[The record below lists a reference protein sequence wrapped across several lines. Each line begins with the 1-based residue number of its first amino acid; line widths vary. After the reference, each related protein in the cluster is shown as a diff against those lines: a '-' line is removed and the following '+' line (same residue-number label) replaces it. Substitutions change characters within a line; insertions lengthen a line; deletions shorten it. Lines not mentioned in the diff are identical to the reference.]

1 MNMTQETSKEIR
13 ELTENE
19 LTAVAGGYVQC
30 SETSKTVTIT
40 RTCNASGACSTTT
53 VTVKHYTC

>member
-13 ELTENE
+13 ELTANE

-40 RTCNASGACSTTT
+40 RTCNASGA
-53 VTVKHYTC
+53 